1 MTVEQKFAVTAAR
14 GTSVRPEQFSAA
26 WWEAR
31 SPEELRDIIKRGFA
45 GGDAFQ
51 GAVAE
56 AERRA
61 REATTRLRDAA
72 AVAAAKRKKLLK
84 TMTTIGLSTV
94 AVIALI
100 LGAWFGF

>member
-1 MTVEQKFAVTAAR
+1 MTVEQDFAVTAAR
-14 GTSVRPEQFSAA
+14 RTNDRHEQFSAA
-26 WWEAR
+26 WWALR

-45 GGDAFQ
+45 GGDAFK

-61 REATTRLRDAA
+61 REATSRLREAA
-72 AVAAAKRKKLLK
+72 AVDAARRKKLLK
-84 TMTTIGLSTV
+84 TATTIGLSTL